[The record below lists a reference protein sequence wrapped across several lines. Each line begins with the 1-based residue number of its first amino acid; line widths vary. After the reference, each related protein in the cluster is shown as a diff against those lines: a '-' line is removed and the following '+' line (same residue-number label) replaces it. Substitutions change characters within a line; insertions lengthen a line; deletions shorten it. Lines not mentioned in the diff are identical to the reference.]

1 MKKIVLLI
9 AVLCF
14 TISSFSQKKDKTLV
28 TINGKK
34 TKVSE
39 FKRVYEKNLDAIDNE
54 DAKNVEKNLELFINC
69 TIQFRVETLYALE
82 QFDIIPV

>member
-9 AVLCF
+9 AILCF

-54 DAKNVEKNLELFINC
+54 DAKKC
-69 TIQFRVETLYALE
+69 RKKFR
-82 QFDIIPV
+82 IIY